1 MRDGRRNAEPVIPP
15 VAPPASPHLVLAENR
30 GGHSFLIQPGGGE
43 PVDLG
48 PGRVVE
54 GDDNVTFGHWT
65 ALVAWSPA
73 TRSFRMIPA
82 HGGEVL
88 PGRLSDHI
96 AALLAGIRDG
106 RPQPVQLDLD
116 ITMACASACTFCFS
130 AGYRADG
137 GSGRHLSWPALE
149 RTLRS
154 AAGMGVRVVRFD
166 GGGDPLVSPHF
177 AAAVDL
183 CRQLG
188 LTSAVLTAGDMLR
201 PELLPTLVRARTYVR
216 VSLNAATDATRNLL
230 HRTPRLGVVP
240 VLRMLAELDRLR
252 RAEHGPAP
260 LAVMPLGGTSMIHPA
275 NVAETYAIAAAAKTA
290 GLDHVSFRVV
300 LGDRLRVA
308 FTAEQE
314 DDYRRQVDRVRTE
327 LADDAFQVFFPTRSL
342 TDTGYVPREYFSRCL
357 ASTHRALVEV
367 GSSPSEPALVPCGRY
382 RGQGFSDGAD
392 GTVFG
397 RMTGDRGLDEI
408 WWTPRMTSLVQR
420 FPGACGDCIDRSANI
435 MFNGIH
441 EALSA
446 DPGTVFFRFAGP

>member
-1 MRDGRRNAEPVIPP
+1 M
-15 VAPPASPHLVLAENR
+15 AENR
-30 GGHSFLIQPGGGE
+30 GGHSFLILPTGGGE

-48 PGRVVE
+48 SGRVVE
-54 GDDNVTFGHWT
+54 GTDNVTFGHWN
-65 ALVAWSPA
+65 ALVAWSPK
-73 TRSFRMIPA
+73 TRSYRMIPA
-82 HGGEVL
+82 HGGEIV
-88 PGRLSDHI
+88 PGRLADHI
-96 AALLAGIRDG
+96 AALSAGIRDG
-106 RPQPVQLDLD
+106 RPHPVQLDLD

-130 AGYRADG
+130 AGYRSVG
-137 GSGRHLSWPALE
+137 GSGLHLSWPALE
-149 RTLRS
+149 RTVRS

-188 LTSAVLTAGDMLR
+188 LTSAVLTAGDLLR
-201 PELLPTLVRARTYVR
+201 PELLLTLVRACTYVR
-216 VSLNAATDATRNLL
+216 VSLNAATDRTRMLL
-230 HRTPRLGVVP
+230 HRTPRLGVTSL
-240 VLRMLAELDRLR
+240 LRMLAELDRLR

-260 LAVMPLGGTSMIHPA
+260 LAVMPLGGTSMIHPT
-275 NVAETYAIAAAAKTA
+275 NVAEIYAIAAAAKTA

-314 DDYRRQVDRVRTE
+314 DNYRRQVDRIRTE
-327 LADDAFQVFFPTRSL
+327 LVDDEFQVFFPTRSL
-342 TDTGYVPREYFSRCL
+342 TDTGYVPREYFSTCL
-357 ASTHRALVEV
+357 ASTQRALVEV

-382 RGQGFSDGAD
+382 RGQGFAGGAE

-397 RMTGDRGLDEI
+397 RMTGDDGLDDI

-420 FPGACGDCIDRSANI
+420 FPGECGDCIDRSANI

-441 EALSA
+441 EALTA
-446 DPGTVFFRFAGP
+446 DPDTAFFRFADP

>member
-188 LTSAVLTAGDMLR
+188 LTSAVLTAPMCGSASMR
-201 PELLPTLVRARTYVR
+201 P
-216 VSLNAATDATRNLL
+216 
-230 HRTPRLGVVP
+230 
-240 VLRMLAELDRLR
+240 
-252 RAEHGPAP
+252 
-260 LAVMPLGGTSMIHPA
+260 
-275 NVAETYAIAAAAKTA
+275 
-290 GLDHVSFRVV
+290 
-300 LGDRLRVA
+300 
-308 FTAEQE
+308 
-314 DDYRRQVDRVRTE
+314 
-327 LADDAFQVFFPTRSL
+327 PTRRGISC
-342 TDTGYVPREYFSRCL
+342 TGPRGWAWCPYCGCSPNSIGCAVRNTVPRRW
-357 ASTHRALVEV
+357 R
-367 GSSPSEPALVPCGRY
+367 
-382 RGQGFSDGAD
+382 
-392 GTVFG
+392 
-397 RMTGDRGLDEI
+397 
-408 WWTPRMTSLVQR
+408 
-420 FPGACGDCIDRSANI
+420 
-435 MFNGIH
+435 
-441 EALSA
+441 
-446 DPGTVFFRFAGP
+446 